1 MAKRTKKTET
11 KTEPKPV
18 TKAKVGTKK
27 ASPKKKTGEKKR
39 KFCLQSHC
47 RAEPVSEGYCR
58 LHYISVW
65 KTLQLNKRIKA
76 EKKLNTYVDKLVK
89 KYPKDYMEKLKEG
102 LENDDKFKETLDEIK
117 EIDFDS
123 DSKETTEN
131 EFLEKLVRDLKL
143 GD

>member
-1 MAKRTKKTET
+1 MAKRTKKTE
-11 KTEPKPV
+11 PKAPG
-18 TKAKVGTKK
+18 KAKTATQK

-89 KYPKDYMEKLKEG
+89 KYPKDYMERLKEG
-102 LENDDKFKETLDEIK
+102 LESDDKFKETLDEIK

-123 DSKETTEN
+123 DSKEGTDN
-131 EFLEKLVRDLKL
+131 EFLEKLARGLKIS
-143 GD
+143 D

>member
-1 MAKRTKKTET
+1 MAKRTKKTES
-11 KTEPKPV
+11 KDAAKPKAAP
-18 TKAKVGTKK
+18 KK

-89 KYPKDYMEKLKEG
+89 KYPKDYMERLKEG

-123 DSKETTEN
+123 DSKEGTDN
-131 EFLEKLVRDLKL
+131 EFLEKLVRDLKIT
-143 GD
+143 D

>member
-1 MAKRTKKTET
+1 MAKRIKKSAVSKTKKTA
-11 KTEPKPV
+11 KPKKAAR
-18 TKAKVGTKK
+18 TAKKAKKK
-27 ASPKKKTGEKKR
+27 SGEKKR

-58 LHYISVW
+58 LHYIGVW

-89 KYPKDYMEKLKEG
+89 KYPKNFMERLKEG
-102 LENDDKFKETLDEIK
+102 LEDEGKFKQTIDEIK

-123 DSKETTEN
+123 DSKEGTEN
-131 EFLEKLVRDLKL
+131 EYLEKLVRDLKIT
-143 GD
+143 D